1 MNRESPV
8 FEETCNDYLS
18 RIAGIDLE
26 VVAAR
31 LGAKVENG
39 RAVIPLLG
47 RPYRVSLPQR
57 LYPPEY
63 QGRHD
68 YGGSDR

>member
-1 MNRESPV
+1 MNRELPV

-18 RIAGIDLE
+18 RIGGIDLE

-39 RAVIPLLG
+39 QAVIPLLG
-47 RPYRVSLPQR
+47 RPCRVSLPHR
-57 LYPPEY
+57 LHPPEY

-68 YGGSDR
+68 YGGPDR